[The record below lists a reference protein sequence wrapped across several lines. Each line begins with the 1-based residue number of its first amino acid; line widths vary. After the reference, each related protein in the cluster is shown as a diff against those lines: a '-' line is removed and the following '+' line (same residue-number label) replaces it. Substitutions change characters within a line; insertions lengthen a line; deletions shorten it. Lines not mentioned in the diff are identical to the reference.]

1 MRSNDWSGCSERKIL
16 SAMSD
21 AEGVRELTTRD
32 ELKRFVM
39 NTVPFIQ
46 SMKKQTPVE
55 YIAEAIAGA
64 PPEMQQALREAAK
77 AERMTPQ
84 LMAVLAMKSAET
96 PCVSPQAAHDPHL
109 VAKLDEVGTQVRD
122 LGGKL
127 AAKTSGDGGEKFA
140 RETLEEVRAVRGD
153 LRGVEDGLAALRP
166 YHRGKVL
173 VALSLVF
180 ALGAVAGWY
189 GRIEYTAKEV
199 RHVRYAD

>member
-1 MRSNDWSGCSERKIL
+1 MRVEDLIECSQSKIL
-16 SAMSD
+16 STMRD
-21 AEGVRELTTRD
+21 AEGVRELTLRY
-32 ELKRFVM
+32 ELKRSVM
-39 NTVPFIQ
+39 NAVAFIQ

-64 PPEMQQALREAAK
+64 PPEMQQSLREAAK

-84 LMAVLAMKSAET
+84 LMAVLTMKAAEM
-96 PCVSPQAAHDPHL
+96 PFVAPQPAHDPHL

-127 AAKTSGDGGEKFA
+127 AAKPSVDGGEKLA
-140 RETLEEVRAVRGD
+140 RETLEEVRAARGD

-173 VALSLVF
+173 VALALVF

-189 GRIEYTAKEV
+189 GRIEYAVREV
-199 RHVRYAD
+199 RHVRYAE